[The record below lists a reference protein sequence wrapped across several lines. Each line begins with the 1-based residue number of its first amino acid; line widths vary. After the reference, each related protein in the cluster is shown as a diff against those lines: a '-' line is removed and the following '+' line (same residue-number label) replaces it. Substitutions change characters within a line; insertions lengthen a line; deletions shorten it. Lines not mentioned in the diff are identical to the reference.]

1 MKAGDIAPDFELA
14 DDDRPRRS
22 LSGLLADGPVVL
34 FFYPLASSG
43 GCTQES
49 CHFRDLASEFAAVG
63 AQRVGISADSVEKQ
77 HTFSD
82 RATPSTTP
90 CSPTRTA
97 PSPSSSAPSVRG
109 CRPLPVKRKTFV
121 IDTDRTVLEVIGSEM
136 KFDLHA
142 DDALKTLRERQRR
155 LIGQPLPP
163 VASRRLEGRRVTSR
177 GPPARAAAA
186 GTPRCGARTRRSPA
200 RCDIDFSVSSL
211 PVTRLS
217 R

>member
-14 DDDRPRRS
+14 DDTGARRT

-77 HTFSD
+77 HTFS
-82 RATPSTTP
+82 TTHSFDYP
-90 CSPTRTA
+90 LLSDPDGAVAKQFGAKRSWLPA
-97 PSPSSSAPSVRG
+97 
-109 CRPLPVKRKTFV
+109 LPVKRKTFV

-142 DDALKTLRERQRR
+142 DDALTTLRERQ
-155 LIGQPLPP
+155 
-163 VASRRLEGRRVTSR
+163 
-177 GPPARAAAA
+177 
-186 GTPRCGARTRRSPA
+186 GA
-200 RCDIDFSVSSL
+200 
-211 PVTRLS
+211 
-217 R
+217 